1 MGLVAVT
8 PNLHSRRY
16 RFGGG
21 AKAVPVLEIGE
32 VPKLIDEAPGQLKL
46 HLLLMANTGMTQT
59 DISDLHPSEV
69 DWERGRVT
77 RKRSKTE
84 DRASV
89 PTVE

>member
-1 MGLVAVT
+1 
-8 PNLHSRRY
+8 
-16 RFGGG
+16 
-21 AKAVPVLEIGE
+21 
-32 VPKLIDEAPGQLKL
+32 
-46 HLLLMANTGMTQT
+46 MANTGMTQT
-59 DISDLHPSEV
+59 DVSDLHPSEV